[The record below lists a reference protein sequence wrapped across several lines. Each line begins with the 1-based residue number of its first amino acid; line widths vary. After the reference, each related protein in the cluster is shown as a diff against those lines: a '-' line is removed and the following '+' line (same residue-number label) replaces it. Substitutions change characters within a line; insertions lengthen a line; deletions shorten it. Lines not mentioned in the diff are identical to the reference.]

1 MLSNNLF
8 RMKRNI
14 LLGFLLLL
22 SLCASAQS
30 IEQSVRQDR
39 AGQGHVDLHIAP
51 AVYQAM
57 TKPLNARVEEQE
69 ETMEDKIR
77 KAREFRDAEKV
88 KARGFRILVYAGGNK
103 RSDKQKVEE
112 VGEQMKRL
120 FPLYPVYAHF
130 ESPRWVCRLGNF
142 TKREEA
148 NEVLQEVRDAGFRQA
163 IVTEGVILIAK

>member
-1 MLSNNLF
+1 
-8 RMKRNI
+8 MKRQI

-39 AGQGHVDLHIAP
+39 AGQGHVDLHIAT
-51 AVYQAM
+51 AVHLAM
-57 TKPLNARVEEQE
+57 TKPLNARVDEQE
-69 ETMEDKIR
+69 SETMEDKIR

-88 KARGFRILVYAGGNK
+88 KARGYRILVYAGGNK
-103 RSDKQKVEE
+103 RSDKEKVEQ

-148 NEVLQEVRDAGFRQA
+148 NEVLQEVRDAGYRQA